1 MKLARSTALAA
12 SAATLGSSL
21 AVPAVKASPCWPAG
35 PTKLIAAFP
44 PGGTADTISRIP
56 ASKLSAELGTQ
67 VVERVKEVLL
77 LPGNKPMAPAEYT
90 AFVSEFA
97 TLGAGVS
104 KSAGIE
110 LELG

>member
-1 MKLARSTALAA
+1 MANQGLI
-12 SAATLGSSL
+12 G
-21 AVPAVKASPCWPAG
+21 AG
-35 PTKLIAAFP
+35 ISIAGFR
-44 PGGTADTISRIP
+44 GRF
-56 ASKLSAELGTQ
+56 EE
-67 VVERVKEVLL
+67 VVL